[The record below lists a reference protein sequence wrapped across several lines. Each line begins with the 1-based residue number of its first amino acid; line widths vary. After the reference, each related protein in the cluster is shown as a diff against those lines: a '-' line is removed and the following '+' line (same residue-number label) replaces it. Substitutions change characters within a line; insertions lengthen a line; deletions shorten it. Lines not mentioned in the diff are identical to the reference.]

1 MNTNEITANTTEK
14 ANVTEK
20 ATDKYFIFEIR
31 KIVKN
36 GSTTHSENYKE
47 VCNFLSGEKGAL
59 KWLLNIKENHDDRI
73 NVTREFGFNA
83 SDMLGDIIAK
93 RTAALAAV
101 AYDVN
106 LADVLEEL
114 ENVAW
119 CCGIFGVK

>member
-1 MNTNEITANTTEK
+1 MANTNNNEIAIAKVNTTEK
-14 ANVTEK
+14 VTEN
-20 ATDKYFIFEIR
+20 YFLIGIREIA
-31 KIVKN
+31 KSK
-36 GSTTHSENYKE
+36 SSHSETYNAVREY
-47 VCNFLSGEKGAL
+47 LAAEKGAL

-73 NVTREFGFNA
+73 NVNKNFGFNA